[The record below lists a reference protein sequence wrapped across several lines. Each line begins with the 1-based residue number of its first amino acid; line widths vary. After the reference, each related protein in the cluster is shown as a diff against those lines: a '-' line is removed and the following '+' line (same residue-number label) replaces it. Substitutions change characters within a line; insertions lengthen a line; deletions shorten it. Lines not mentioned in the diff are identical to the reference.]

1 MAEPLVKKLKS
12 LVKAVLA
19 KCFDA
24 MDNYY
29 RLNITNGN
37 LYRANERLAK
47 ANEKLKNENETL
59 RSENKD
65 YKLLRRVFG
74 SRQIDNLLEQARAA
88 QQSKKR
94 ERLRK
99 NQYER

>member
-1 MAEPLVKKLKS
+1 
-12 LVKAVLA
+12 
-19 KCFDA
+19 

-37 LYRANERLAK
+37 LYRANERLTK
-47 ANEKLKNENETL
+47 VNEKLKSENETL

-74 SRQIDNLLEQARAA
+74 SRQIDNLLEEARET
-88 QQSKKR
+88 QQYKKR
-94 ERLRK
+94 EHFRK